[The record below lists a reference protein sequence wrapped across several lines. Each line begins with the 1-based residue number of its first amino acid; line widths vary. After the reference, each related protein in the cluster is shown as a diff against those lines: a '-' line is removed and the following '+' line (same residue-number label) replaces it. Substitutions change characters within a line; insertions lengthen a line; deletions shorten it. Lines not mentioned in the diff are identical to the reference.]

1 MYGSFLFFLF
11 YHNILAGAGSNTHR
25 QIHALKNG
33 NLYIILSEPNWM
45 ARNYKDLQIYHLS
58 YDFTLQVYKITEKFP
73 DFEHK
78 NISQQIRRAVV
89 SIPLNIAEGSS
100 RRSNREFL
108 QFLTYGFGSA
118 KEVEVLLNLAK
129 DLNYISEKKFNQ
141 MFENL
146 NKVMAKMFLF
156 MRDLEKRVPE
166 KKFKFF
172 QKLEKR
178 QATP

>member
-1 MYGSFLFFLF
+1 
-11 YHNILAGAGSNTHR
+11 
-25 QIHALKNG
+25 
-33 NLYIILSEPNWM
+33 M
-45 ARNYKDLQIYHLS
+45 ARNYKNLQIYHLS

-73 DFEHK
+73 EFEHK
-78 NISQQIRRAVV
+78 NISQQLRRAVV

-118 KEVEVLLNLAK
+118 KEVEVLLNLSK
-129 DLNYISEKKFNQ
+129 DLNYITKKEFDIL
-141 MFENL
+141 FEDL

-156 MRDLEKRVPE
+156 MRDLEQKVPE

-178 QATP
+178 QAAQ